1 MHKTQNSKCQ
11 WHNTGKLTGPTPGNM
26 VDAMGMA
33 CPWQTDRAQAGQ
45 SDRYHGYGNQA
56 WAGSGPALACQG
68 SGLPSLNQAW
78 PRLPL
83 LSGMY
88 PLLAALNTMG
98 VLLAAGN
105 DLSRKSIDAG
115 D

>member
-1 MHKTQNSKCQ
+1 MHKTHNSKCQ
-11 WHNTGKLTGPTPGNM
+11 WHNTGKLTGPRPGNM

-56 WAGSGPALACQG
+56 WARSGPPVACQG
-68 SGLPSLNQAW
+68 TGLPCLNQAW

-83 LSGMY
+83 LSG
-88 PLLAALNTMG
+88 
-98 VLLAAGN
+98 N
-105 DLSRKSIDAG
+105 DSIKFLKMI
-115 D
+115 